1 MARHRLDH
9 VDAMRP
15 VKQAG
20 VIMDDFELTEL
31 ERAHLGP
38 TLVTLLSSKQMFYEQ
53 VGPLL
58 DLGNLKAA
66 RH

>member
-20 VIMDDFELTEL
+20 VISTHSVLY
-31 ERAHLGP
+31 LG
-38 TLVTLLSSKQMFYEQ
+38 VDQQ
-53 VGPLL
+53 WNGQW
-58 DLGNLKAA
+58 
-66 RH
+66 R